1 MPLRKQ
7 RIGQREN
14 HIVGI
19 GHKTA
24 QGALGN
30 EMGIMIERQK
40 DVDRAGADRK
50 RRPDRRSA
58 ARRSAV
64 IVAASRNAAV
74 TAILTM
80 SVREIKVGGHLEFAR
95 HARA

>member
-50 RRPDRRSA
+50 RR
-58 ARRSAV
+58 
-64 IVAASRNAAV
+64 NQ
-74 TAILTM
+74 TADQ
-80 SVREIKVGGHLEFAR
+80 RPGAFGK
-95 HARA
+95 